1 MVFQLHGE
9 VVAAGINAPRTRSQ
23 AGALLDLAEILERAL
38 DDCLELTGSNL
49 GYVDLLNADGHRELA
64 AVKGAD
70 VDGAFVKPLSGLAV
84 HANLANAVILKQQIK
99 ISNDLADDRDS
110 VGVPKGHPPV
120 RRVMGAPLVAGDAVL
135 GMVVVANKRGEYTPA
150 DASSFSIVANQ
161 LAVAIAYSHL
171 YEQQLQ
177 INAGLQRLYTGAS
190 DRAASDERQRLAREL
205 HDSAA
210 QSLYG
215 IALATQ
221 AVRRTVERD
230 PGMGRLSEPLDYILQ
245 LAEVALAELRALI
258 FDLRPESL
266 AEEGLIAGLQ
276 RLTAAVVARHKLT
289 VDLVANAEPDL
300 DIRTKEALYRI
311 AQEAIQ
317 NVVKHASARSVEM
330 QLIADHKDV
339 ELQIV
344 DDGVGFEPGADYPGH
359 IGLNSM
365 KERAHALNLELTVDS
380 HPGAGV
386 QVKVRTHALPRH
398 SARVL
403 PWS

>member
-1 MVFQLHGE
+1 MVFQLQGE
-9 VVAAGINAPRTRSQ
+9 AVAAVINASRSRAQTRT
-23 AGALLDLAEILERAL
+23 LLDLAGILERAL
-38 DDCLELTGSNL
+38 DDCLELTGSNV

-70 VDGAFVKPLSGLAV
+70 VDGAFVKSLSGLAV
-84 HANLANAVILKQQIK
+84 HANLANAVILKRQIK
-99 ISNDLADDRDS
+99 ISNDIADDRDS
-110 VGVPKGHPPV
+110 VGVPNGHPPV
-120 RRVMGAPLVAGDAVL
+120 KRVMGAPLVAGDAVL
-135 GMVVVANKRGEYTPA
+135 GMVVVANKRGEYTPE
-150 DASSFSIVANQ
+150 DAGSFSIFANQ
-161 LAVAIAYSHL
+161 LAVAIAYSRL

-177 INAGLQRLYTGAS
+177 INAELERLSTGAS

-230 PGMGRLSEPLDYILQ
+230 LGMARLAEPLDYILQ

-258 FDLRPESL
+258 FGLRPESL
-266 AEEGLIAGLQ
+266 AEEGLIVGLQ
-276 RLTAAVVARHKLT
+276 RLTAAVAARHKLM

-317 NVVKHASARSVEM
+317 NVVKHASARSVEV
-330 QLIADHKDV
+330 QLIADRQDV
-339 ELQIV
+339 ELRIV

-380 HPGAGV
+380 HAGAGV

>member
-1 MVFQLHGE
+1 M
-9 VVAAGINAPRTRSQ
+9 AAVINASRSRAQTRT
-23 AGALLDLAEILERAL
+23 LLDLAGILERAL
-38 DDCLELTGSNL
+38 DDCLELTGSNV

-70 VDGAFVKPLSGLAV
+70 VDGAFVKSLSGLAV
-84 HANLANAVILKQQIK
+84 HANLANAVILKRQIK
-99 ISNDLADDRDS
+99 ISNDIADDRDS
-110 VGVPKGHPPV
+110 VGVPIGHPPV
-120 RRVMGAPLVAGDAVL
+120 KRVMGAPLVAGDAVL
-135 GMVVVANKRGEYTPA
+135 GMVVVANKRGEYTPE
-150 DASSFSIVANQ
+150 DAWSFSIFANQ
-161 LAVAIAYSHL
+161 LAVAIAYSRL

-177 INAGLQRLYTGAS
+177 INAELERLSTGAS

-230 PGMGRLSEPLDYILQ
+230 LGMARLAEPLDYILQ

-258 FDLRPESL
+258 FGLRPESL
-266 AEEGLIAGLQ
+266 AEEGLIVGLQ
-276 RLTAAVVARHKLT
+276 RLAAAVAARHKLT

-317 NVVKHASARSVEM
+317 NVVKHASARSVEV
-330 QLIADHKDV
+330 QLIADRHDV
-339 ELQIV
+339 ELRIA

-386 QVKVRTHALPRH
+386 QVNVRTHALPRH

>member
-1 MVFQLHGE
+1 MLRLQGE
-9 VVAAGINAPRTRSQ
+9 AVAAGTNAARSRSP
-23 AGALLDLAEILERAL
+23 ARARLDLAGILERAL
-38 DDCLELTGSNL
+38 DDCLELTGSNA

-135 GMVVVANKRGEYTPA
+135 GMVVVANKRGEYTPT
-150 DASSFSIVANQ
+150 DASSFSILANQ

-230 PGMGRLSEPLDYILQ
+230 PGMGRLTEPLDYILQ

-258 FDLRPESL
+258 FGLRPESL

-276 RLTAAVVARHKLT
+276 RLTAAVAARHKLT

-311 AQEAIQ
+311 AHEAIQ
-317 NVVKHASARSVEM
+317 NVVKHASARSVEV
-330 QLIADHKDV
+330 QLIADRQDI
-339 ELQIV
+339 ELRIV

>member
-1 MVFQLHGE
+1 MVFQLQGE
-9 VVAAGINAPRTRSQ
+9 AVAAVINASRSRAQTRT
-23 AGALLDLAEILERAL
+23 LLDLAGILERAL
-38 DDCLELTGSNL
+38 DDCLELTGSNV

-70 VDGAFVKPLSGLAV
+70 VDGAFVKSLSGLAV
-84 HANLANAVILKQQIK
+84 HANLANAVILKRQIK
-99 ISNDLADDRDS
+99 ISNDFADDRDS
-110 VGVPKGHPPV
+110 VGVPSGHPPV
-120 RRVMGAPLVAGDAVL
+120 KRVMGAPLVAGDAVL
-135 GMVVVANKRGEYTPA
+135 GMVVVANKRGEYTPE
-150 DASSFSIVANQ
+150 DAGSFSIFANQ
-161 LAVAIAYSHL
+161 LAVAIAYSRL

-177 INAGLQRLYTGAS
+177 INAELERLSTGAS

-230 PGMGRLSEPLDYILQ
+230 LGMARLAEPLDYILQ

-258 FDLRPESL
+258 FGLRPESL
-266 AEEGLIAGLQ
+266 AEEGLIVGLQ
-276 RLTAAVVARHKLT
+276 RLTAAVAARHKLT

-317 NVVKHASARSVEM
+317 NVVKHASARSVEV
-330 QLIADHKDV
+330 QLIADRHDV
-339 ELQIV
+339 ELRIA

>member
-1 MVFQLHGE
+1 MLRLQGE
-9 VVAAGINAPRTRSQ
+9 AVAAVINASKSQ
-23 AGALLDLAEILERAL
+23 AQTRTLLDLAGILERAL

-49 GYVDLLNADGHRELA
+49 GYVDLLSGDGHRELA

-135 GMVVVANKRGEYTPA
+135 GMVVVANKRGEYTPT
-150 DASSFSIVANQ
+150 DASSFSILANQ

-230 PGMGRLSEPLDYILQ
+230 PGMGRLTEPLDYILQ

-258 FDLRPESL
+258 FGLRPESL

-276 RLTAAVVARHKLT
+276 RLTAAVAARHKLT

-311 AQEAIQ
+311 AHEAIQ
-317 NVVKHASARSVEM
+317 NVVKHASARSVEV
-330 QLIADHKDV
+330 QLIADRHDV
-339 ELQIV
+339 ELRIA

>member
-1 MVFQLHGE
+1 MLRLQGE
-9 VVAAGINAPRTRSQ
+9 EVAAVINASRSRAQTRT
-23 AGALLDLAEILERAL
+23 LLDLAGILERAL
-38 DDCLELTGSNL
+38 DDCLELTGSNV

-64 AVKGAD
+64 AVKGGD
-70 VDGAFVKPLSGLAV
+70 VDGAFVKSLSGLAV
-84 HANLANAVILKQQIK
+84 HANLANAVILKRQIK
-99 ISNDLADDRDS
+99 ISNDIADDRDS
-110 VGVPKGHPPV
+110 VGVPNGHPPV
-120 RRVMGAPLVAGDAVL
+120 KRVMGAPLVAGDAVL
-135 GMVVVANKRGEYTPA
+135 GMVVVANKRGEYTPE
-150 DASSFSIVANQ
+150 DAGSFSIFTNQ
-161 LAVAIAYSHL
+161 LAVAIAYSRL

-177 INAGLQRLYTGAS
+177 INAELERLSTGAS

-221 AVRRTVERD
+221 SVRRTVERD
-230 PGMGRLSEPLDYILQ
+230 LGMASLAEPLDYILQ

-258 FDLRPESL
+258 FGLRPESL
-266 AEEGLIAGLQ
+266 AEEGLIVGLQ
-276 RLTAAVVARHKLT
+276 RLTAAVAARHKLT

-317 NVVKHASARSVEM
+317 NVVKHASARAVEV
-330 QLIADHKDV
+330 QLIADRHDV
-339 ELQIV
+339 ELRIA

>member
-1 MVFQLHGE
+1 M
-9 VVAAGINAPRTRSQ
+9 AAVINASRSRAQ
-23 AGALLDLAEILERAL
+23 THTLLDLAGILERAL
-38 DDCLELTGSNL
+38 DDCLELTGSNV

-70 VDGAFVKPLSGLAV
+70 VDGAFVKSLSGLAV
-84 HANLANAVILKQQIK
+84 HANLANAVILKRQIK
-99 ISNDLADDRDS
+99 ISNDIADDRDS
-110 VGVPKGHPPV
+110 VGVPIGHPPV
-120 RRVMGAPLVAGDAVL
+120 KRVMGAPLVAGDAVL
-135 GMVVVANKRGEYTPA
+135 GMVVVANKRGEYTLK
-150 DASSFSIVANQ
+150 DAEFLSIFANQ
-161 LAVAIAYSHL
+161 LAAAIAYSRL

-177 INAGLQRLYTGAS
+177 INAELERLSTGAS

-215 IALATQ
+215 IALAAQ

-230 PGMGRLSEPLDYILQ
+230 LGMARLAEPLDYILQ

-258 FDLRPESL
+258 FGLRPESL
-266 AEEGLIAGLQ
+266 AEEGLIVGLQ
-276 RLTAAVVARHKLT
+276 RLTAAVAARHKLM

-317 NVVKHASARSVEM
+317 NVVKHASARSVEV
-330 QLIADHKDV
+330 QLIADRQDV
-339 ELQIV
+339 ELRIV

-386 QVKVRTHALPRH
+386 QVNVRTHALPRH

>member
-1 MVFQLHGE
+1 MLRLQGE
-9 VVAAGINAPRTRSQ
+9 AVAAVINASRSRAQTRT
-23 AGALLDLAEILERAL
+23 LLDLAGILDRAL
-38 DDCLELTGSNL
+38 DDCLELTGSNV

-70 VDGAFVKPLSGLAV
+70 VDGAFVKSLSGLAV
-84 HANLANAVILKQQIK
+84 HANLANAVILKRQIK
-99 ISNDLADDRDS
+99 ISNDIADDRDS
-110 VGVPKGHPPV
+110 VGVPNGHPPV
-120 RRVMGAPLVAGDAVL
+120 KRVMGAPLVAGDAVL
-135 GMVVVANKRGEYTPA
+135 GMVVVANKCGEYTPE
-150 DASSFSIVANQ
+150 DAGSFSIFANQ
-161 LAVAIAYSHL
+161 LAVAIAYSRL

-177 INAGLQRLYTGAS
+177 INAELERLSTGAS

-230 PGMGRLSEPLDYILQ
+230 LGMARLAEPLDYILQ

-258 FDLRPESL
+258 FGLRPESL
-266 AEEGLIAGLQ
+266 AEEGLIVGLQ
-276 RLTAAVVARHKLT
+276 RLTAAVAARHKLT

-317 NVVKHASARSVEM
+317 NVVKHASARSVEV
-330 QLIADHKDV
+330 QLIADRHDV
-339 ELQIV
+339 ELRIA

-398 SARVL
+398 STRVL

>member
-1 MVFQLHGE
+1 
-9 VVAAGINAPRTRSQ
+9 
-23 AGALLDLAEILERAL
+23 LLDLAGILERAL
-38 DDCLELTGSNL
+38 DDCLELTGSNA
-49 GYVDLLNADGHRELA
+49 GYVDLLSGDGHRELA

-70 VDGAFVKPLSGLAV
+70 VDGAFVKSLSGLAV
-84 HANLANAVILKQQIK
+84 HANLANAVILKRQIK
-99 ISNDLADDRDS
+99 ISNDSADDRDS
-110 VGVPKGHPPV
+110 VGVPIGHPPV
-120 RRVMGAPLVAGDAVL
+120 KRVMGAPLVAGDAVL
-135 GMVVVANKRGEYTPA
+135 GMVVVANKHGEYTPE
-150 DASSFSIVANQ
+150 DAEFFSIFANQ
-161 LAVAIAYSHL
+161 LAAAIAYSRL

-177 INAGLQRLYTGAS
+177 INAELERLSTGAS

-230 PGMGRLSEPLDYILQ
+230 LGMARLAEPLDYILQ
-245 LAEVALAELRALI
+245 LAEVALAELRALV
-258 FDLRPESL
+258 FGLRPESL
-266 AEEGLIAGLQ
+266 AEEGLIVGLQ
-276 RLTAAVVARHKLT
+276 RLTAAVAARHKLT

-317 NVVKHASARSVEM
+317 NVVKHASARSVEV
-330 QLIADHKDV
+330 QLIADRHDV
-339 ELQIV
+339 ELRIA

>member
-1 MVFQLHGE
+1 MLRLQGE
-9 VVAAGINAPRTRSQ
+9 EVAAVINASRSRAQ
-23 AGALLDLAEILERAL
+23 TPTLLDLARILERAL
-38 DDCLELTGSNL
+38 DDCLELTGSNV
-49 GYVDLLNADGHRELA
+49 GCVDLLTADGHRELA

-70 VDGAFVKPLSGLAV
+70 VDGAFVKSLSGLAV
-84 HANLANAVILKQQIK
+84 HANLANAVILKRQIK
-99 ISNDLADDRDS
+99 ISNDIANDRDS
-110 VGVPKGHPPV
+110 VGVPNGHPPV

-135 GMVVVANKRGEYTPA
+135 GMVVVANKRGEYTPE
-150 DASSFSIVANQ
+150 DAGAFSIFANQ
-161 LAVAIAYSHL
+161 LAVAIAYSRL

-177 INAGLQRLYTGAS
+177 INAELERLSTGAS

-221 AVRRTVERD
+221 SVRRTVERD
-230 PGMGRLSEPLDYILQ
+230 LGMASLAEPLDYILQ

-258 FDLRPESL
+258 FGLRPESL
-266 AEEGLIAGLQ
+266 AEEGLIVGLQ
-276 RLTAAVVARHKLT
+276 RLTAAVAARHKLT
-289 VDLVANAEPDL
+289 VGLVANAEPDL

-317 NVVKHASARSVEM
+317 NVVKHASARAVEV
-330 QLIADHKDV
+330 QLIADRHDV
-339 ELQIV
+339 ELRIA
-344 DDGVGFEPGADYPGH
+344 DDGIGFEPGTDYPGH

-365 KERAHALNLELTVDS
+365 KDRAHALNLELTVDS

>member
-1 MVFQLHGE
+1 M
-9 VVAAGINAPRTRSQ
+9 AAGINAARSRSQ
-23 AGALLDLAEILERAL
+23 ARGWPGLGGLLERAL

-70 VDGAFVKPLSGLAV
+70 MDGAFVKPLSGLAV
-84 HANLANAVILKQQIK
+84 HANLATAVVLKRQIK
-99 ISNDLADDRDS
+99 ISNNVAHDRD
-110 VGVPKGHPPV
+110 GVAVPDGHPTIS
-120 RRVMGAPLVAGDAVL
+120 RVMGAPLVAGDTVL
-135 GMVVVANKRGEYTPA
+135 GMVAVANKGGEYTPE
-150 DASSFSIVANQ
+150 DARSLSIFANQ
-161 LAVAIAYSHL
+161 LALAIAYSRL

-177 INAGLQRLYTGAS
+177 INGELKRLNAGAS
-190 DRAASDERQRLAREL
+190 DRAASEERQRLAREL
-205 HDSAA
+205 HDSAT

-230 PGMGRLSEPLDYILQ
+230 PGMARLTEPLDYILQ

-258 FDLRPESL
+258 FGLRPESL
-266 AEEGLIAGLQ
+266 AEEGLIVGLQ
-276 RLTAAVVARHKLT
+276 RLKAAVAARHKLT

-317 NVVKHASARSVEM
+317 NVVRHASARSVEI
-330 QLIADHKDV
+330 QLIADHQDV
-339 ELQIV
+339 ELRIV

-398 SARVL
+398 TARVL

>member
-49 GYVDLLNADGHRELA
+49 GYVDLLKGDGHRELA

-70 VDGAFVKPLSGLAV
+70 ADGAFVKPLSGLAV
-84 HANLANAVILKQQIK
+84 HANLANAVILNQQIK

-135 GMVVVANKRGEYTPA
+135 GMVVVANKRGEYTPT
-150 DASSFSIVANQ
+150 DASSFSILANQ

-245 LAEVALAELRALI
+245 LAEGALAELRALI

-300 DIRTKEALYRI
+300 DIRTKEAPSRMP
-311 AQEAIQ
+311 QEPTQ
-317 NVVKHASARSVEM
+317 NVCKPPPARTAEIT
-330 QLIADHKDV
+330 L
-339 ELQIV
+339 
-344 DDGVGFEPGADYPGH
+344 
-359 IGLNSM
+359 
-365 KERAHALNLELTVDS
+365 
-380 HPGAGV
+380 
-386 QVKVRTHALPRH
+386 
-398 SARVL
+398 
-403 PWS
+403 

>member
-1 MVFQLHGE
+1 M
-9 VVAAGINAPRTRSQ
+9 AAVINASRSRAQTRT
-23 AGALLDLAEILERAL
+23 LLDLAGILERAL
-38 DDCLELTGSNL
+38 DDCLELTGSNV

-70 VDGAFVKPLSGLAV
+70 VDGAFVKSLSGLAV
-84 HANLANAVILKQQIK
+84 HANLANAVILKRQIK
-99 ISNDLADDRDS
+99 ISNDIADDRDS
-110 VGVPKGHPPV
+110 VGVPIGHPPV
-120 RRVMGAPLVAGDAVL
+120 KRVMGAPLVAGDAVL
-135 GMVVVANKRGEYTPA
+135 GMVVVANKRGEYTPK
-150 DASSFSIVANQ
+150 DAEFLSIFANQ
-161 LAVAIAYSHL
+161 LAAAIAYSRL

-177 INAGLQRLYTGAS
+177 INAELERLSTGAS

-230 PGMGRLSEPLDYILQ
+230 LGMARLAEPLDYILQ

-258 FDLRPESL
+258 FGLRPESL
-266 AEEGLIAGLQ
+266 AEEGLIVGLQ
-276 RLTAAVVARHKLT
+276 RLAAAVAARHKLT

-317 NVVKHASARSVEM
+317 NVVKHASARSVEV
-330 QLIADHKDV
+330 QLIADRHDV
-339 ELQIV
+339 ELRIA

-386 QVKVRTHALPRH
+386 QVNVRTHALPRH

>member
-1 MVFQLHGE
+1 M
-9 VVAAGINAPRTRSQ
+9 AAVINASRSRAQTRT
-23 AGALLDLAEILERAL
+23 LLDLAGILERAL
-38 DDCLELTGSNL
+38 DDCLELTGSNV

-70 VDGAFVKPLSGLAV
+70 VDGAFVKSLSGLAV
-84 HANLANAVILKQQIK
+84 HANLANAVILKRQIK
-99 ISNDLADDRDS
+99 ISNDIADDRDS
-110 VGVPKGHPPV
+110 VGVPIGHPPV
-120 RRVMGAPLVAGDAVL
+120 KRVMGAPLVAGDAVL
-135 GMVVVANKRGEYTPA
+135 GMVVVANKRGEYTLK
-150 DASSFSIVANQ
+150 DAEFLSIFANQ
-161 LAVAIAYSHL
+161 LAAAIAYSRL

-177 INAGLQRLYTGAS
+177 INAELERLSTGAS

-230 PGMGRLSEPLDYILQ
+230 LGMARLAEPLDYILQ

-258 FDLRPESL
+258 FGLRPESL
-266 AEEGLIAGLQ
+266 AEEGLIVGLQ
-276 RLTAAVVARHKLT
+276 RLAAAVAARHKLT

-317 NVVKHASARSVEM
+317 NVVKHASARSVEV
-330 QLIADHKDV
+330 QLIADRHDV
-339 ELQIV
+339 ELRIA

-386 QVKVRTHALPRH
+386 QVNVRTHALPRH